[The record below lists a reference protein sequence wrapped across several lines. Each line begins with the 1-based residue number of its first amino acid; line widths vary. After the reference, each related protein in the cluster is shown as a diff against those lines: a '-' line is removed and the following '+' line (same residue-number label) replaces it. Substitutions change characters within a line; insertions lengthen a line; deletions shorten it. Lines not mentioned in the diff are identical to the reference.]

1 MSEEELEKTG
11 TLQRVLINLEEE
23 DMTIDEMIE
32 EFLENVDFLNIS
44 DSKKDNLKR
53 LCAEIQEES
62 DENVKEYLFKLLIK
76 EANSK

>member
-1 MSEEELEKTG
+1 
-11 TLQRVLINLEEE
+11 
-23 DMTIDEMIE
+23 MTIDEMIE

-44 DSKKDNLKR
+44 DSKKDSLKR

-76 EANSK
+76 ETNSK